1 MVAEGH
7 QVWIDTLADTGPS
20 DVLWTAK
27 GPGGSLVRL
36 GPVAFPSAAQDGD
49 DAAAGGTG
57 GLWTFERMTSSPPSA
72 CGITQAVDVVRV
84 IPGQTPRPVAALD
97 VPVTGCNI
105 PLPYAAAVVERAGL
119 LYFLMDGSEL
129 YRVRV

>member
-1 MVAEGH
+1 
-7 QVWIDTLADTGPS
+7 
-20 DVLWTAK
+20 
-27 GPGGSLVRL
+27 
-36 GPVAFPSAAQDGD
+36 
-49 DAAAGGTG
+49 
-57 GLWTFERMTSSPPSA
+57 MTSSPPSA